1 MEKTKYHSRY
11 RNGWKCGNEFNIR
24 LFHYGESRME
34 DLSSHVFRHGDASL
48 PELVAPVDAREE
60 RHEPRLVVV
69 PLLERALLH
78 AEGVADVVEL
88 ELLAVLLPHALLDE
102 LVPVVD
108 GEGPRRDDELV
119 PQRLDVVV
127 GRLLRE
133 VQAVELQSERGFKV

>member
-1 MEKTKYHSRY
+1 M
-11 RNGWKCGNEFNIR
+11 
-24 LFHYGESRME
+24 
-34 DLSSHVFRHGDASL
+34 
-48 PELVAPVDAREE
+48 VAPVDAREE

-69 PLLERALLH
+69 LLLERALLH

-119 PQRLDVVV
+119 PQRLDVIV

-133 VQAVELQSERGFKV
+133 VQAVELQSERERGVSVRELKCGAVNCTAPNQHWHYTCALLPSPS

>member
-1 MEKTKYHSRY
+1 
-11 RNGWKCGNEFNIR
+11 
-24 LFHYGESRME
+24 ME
-34 DLSSHVFRHGDASL
+34 DISSHVFRHGDASL

-119 PQRLDVVV
+119 PQRLDVVIAIS
-127 GRLLRE
+127 L
-133 VQAVELQSERGFKV
+133 AVYLSSCRRVDEAYQGVCPAL